1 MDKSATHLLLNMV
14 ISYWRLYTMEK
25 RTELIG
31 IKVTPSTRAAIEEIA
46 SREARPI
53 SSQINLILEKYI
65 KDYFA
70 KEGLEK

>member
-1 MDKSATHLLLNMV
+1 
-14 ISYWRLYTMEK
+14 MEK

-70 KEGLEK
+70 REGIEK